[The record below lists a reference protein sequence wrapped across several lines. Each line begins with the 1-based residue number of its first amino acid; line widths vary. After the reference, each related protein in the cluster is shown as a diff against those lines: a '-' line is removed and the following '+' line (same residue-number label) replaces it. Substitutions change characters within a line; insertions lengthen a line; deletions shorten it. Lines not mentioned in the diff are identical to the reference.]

1 MKSKKTPEWIYILIV
16 SAPFIYLFTIWNSL
30 PEKIPMHFNYKG
42 EIDRWG
48 EKMEI
53 ILIPILL
60 PLLTYLIMLIVP
72 KIDPK
77 KKIKE
82 MGSKFDKIKFIIILA
97 MSALACYIIYCVKN
111 EELNTNAMYI
121 IIGVLIAGLGNYMQ
135 TIKPNYFIGVKT
147 PWTLENEA
155 VWKKTHQLA
164 GKLWLFAGLLMIIIS
179 LSIKKE
185 NFSAYFIAIILIIS
199 IVPIVYS
206 YWIYKN
212 EIV

>member
-1 MKSKKTPEWIYILIV
+1 MKTKKTPEWIYILIV
-16 SAPFIYLFTIWNSL
+16 SAPFIYLATIWNSL

-48 EKMEI
+48 EKAEI
-53 ILIPILL
+53 ILIPLLL

-77 KKIKE
+77 KKIIE
-82 MGSKFDKIKFIIILA
+82 MGEKFDKIKFLIIVS
-97 MSALACYIIYCVKN
+97 MSALACYIIYSVQN
-111 EELNTNAMYI
+111 EDLNINAMFI
-121 IIGVLIAGLGNYMQ
+121 FIGVLISGLGNYMQ

-147 PWTLENEA
+147 PWTLESES
-155 VWKKTHQLA
+155 VWKKTHQLT
-164 GKLWLFAGLLMIIIS
+164 GKLWVFSGILIIIMS
-179 LSIKKE
+179 LSINKE
-185 NFSAYFIAIILIIS
+185 SFSTYFIAIILIIS